1 MNNLTIQF
9 KELPETMLGFFTRIN
24 ESEYIVLN
32 DKNNKQYQALAY
44 LGCMYY
50 YKQGSYVGKITI
62 ADIER
67 ENFEPITYARNK
79 IQMMLGA

>member
-9 KELPETMLGFFTRIN
+9 KELPETMLGFFTKIN
-24 ESEYIVLN
+24 DNEYIILN
-32 DKNNKQYQALAY
+32 DKNNKQHQTLAY

-50 YKQGSYVGKITI
+50 HKQGSYVGKITI

-67 ENFEPITYARNK
+67 ENFEPMQYAKNK
-79 IQMMLGA
+79 IQMILGE

>member
-1 MNNLTIQF
+1 MNNLTIKY
-9 KELPETMLGFFTRIN
+9 KELPETILGFYTKIN
-24 ESEYIVLN
+24 EYEYIVLN
-32 DKNNKQYQALAY
+32 DKAQLENQTLAY
-44 LGCMYY
+44 WCCMYY
-50 YKQGSYVGKITI
+50 HKQGSCVGKITI

>member
-1 MNNLTIQF
+1 MNNLTIKY
-9 KELPETMLGFFTRIN
+9 KELPETMLGFFTKIN

-32 DKNNKQYQALAY
+32 DKSTKQYQTLAY

-50 YKQGSYVGKITI
+50 HKQGSYVGKITI

>member
-1 MNNLTIQF
+1 MNNLTIKY

-32 DKNNKQYQALAY
+32 DKCNKQYQTLAY

-50 YKQGSYVGKITI
+50 HKQGSYVGKITI